1 MIDRLIE
8 LSIRRRG
15 LVIAAALALAVWGVY
30 AVYQTPM
37 DAVPDLSENQS
48 IVFTEWPGHSPREI
62 EDQITYP
69 LSRLLQ
75 SLAGVKVVRGS
86 SDVNY
91 SMIHLIF
98 EDAVDFATARR
109 RIQERLAGL
118 AGTLPA
124 GVSPRLAPDAIPTG
138 QIFWYTVEG
147 RRYDLARLRGV
158 QDWFIKNQIE
168 AVPGVAEVASVGGAS
183 RTHWR
188 DSAG

>member
-1 MIDRLIE
+1 MIDRVIE
-8 LSIRRRG
+8 YSIRNRG
-15 LVIAAALALAVWGVY
+15 LVIATGVALAVWGVY

-69 LSRLLQ
+69 LSRALQ
-75 SLAGVKVVRGS
+75 SLAGIRAVRGS

-98 EDAVDFATARR
+98 EDSVDFATARS
-109 RIQERLAGL
+109 RIHERLSGL
-118 AGTLPA
+118 SESLPE
-124 GVSPRLAPDAIPTG
+124 GVTPRLAPDAIPTG

-147 RRYDLARLRGV
+147 RGYDLARFRGI
-158 QDWFIKNQIE
+158 QDLFVNNQLQ
-168 AVPGVAEVASVGGAS
+168 S
-183 RTHWR
+183 
-188 DSAG
+188 